1 MKWWEPQLRPEKD
14 SVISWEQAG
23 MVILT
28 LLAYGVYK
36 EKQKEGQQQQVCCYK
51 LDCLINYPVNI
62 IPNKFRPR

>member
-1 MKWWEPQLRPEKD
+1 M
-14 SVISWEQAG
+14 ISWEQAG

-51 LDCLINYPVNI
+51 LYCLINYPVNI